1 MVTDIFIHGILNL
14 ELYTKLTVYTVTVLG
29 KCLIVSYETEL
40 ELRLNKLNSQ
50 IILWSKISRFFKFKL
65 FKNKIYHITD
75 ERNNC
80 FKELRTLI
88 RKKYPEK
95 FIGAN
100 YD

>member
-1 MVTDIFIHGILNL
+1 MVIFIQEILNL
-14 ELYTKLTVYTVTVLG
+14 ELYTKLIVCIVTVLG

-50 IILWSKISRFFKFKL
+50 IILWSKISRFFKFKF